1 MAMRIQKSKYQKRY
15 NFLLN
20 IVFLLFCDTNIGYV
34 FFTPTVEYSLNTET
48 CKFLHIKTE
57 ILTANFLPILFVLN
71 HWEFAT
77 NQSLLVYKGSA

>member
-15 NFLLN
+15 EFPDYYLKKYGMYSFPQQFLL
-20 IVFLLFCDTNIGYV
+20 IVN
-34 FFTPTVEYSLNTET
+34 LNTET

-57 ILTANFLPILFVLN
+57 ILTANFLPILFALN